1 MQRRIFIGLFA
12 MALAGP
18 AGAQTPATPAVDEL
32 VRMALDG
39 SPALAALRESL
50 AAAREMERPAT
61 ALPDPMVEGMLQ
73 NEEFPDYTVG
83 KMPMSMIGVE
93 VRQPLPYP
101 GKRRARGEA
110 AGAETALQAARIA
123 ALEARI
129 ASEVRVL
136 YGKIYAVDRER
147 QALTAAHELVDLL
160 SATAASRYASG
171 GTEQEAVIK
180 AQLQV
185 SRLGEQ
191 IEDLEGERAA
201 RVAELGRWLGRPVTL
216 GEVTELPKVSF
227 EALTEP
233 ASADVEVARAA
244 VALAERRLA
253 VARLDLKPD
262 FSPSA
267 GLAGRGPLGAVLTL
281 RFGVE
286 LPFWKESKQEPMI
299 RAAEREV
306 EMARQELR
314 DAEAV
319 AAAEMARLDA
329 RRQQAERQLIRF
341 REAIVPQ
348 SSTALDAARSSYLA
362 ARGDFS
368 TVIEDFSLWLEA
380 RTQLARREADLY
392 TTWAELQRLRS
403 NP

>member
-1 MQRRIFIGLFA
+1 MQRRIFL
-12 MALAGP
+12 LAAVVAAVAVP
-18 AGAQTPATPAVDEL
+18 LQAQTADEL

-39 SPALAALRESL
+39 SPALAALREGL

-83 KMPMSMIGVE
+83 TMPMSMIGVE

-101 GKRRARGEA
+101 GKRRVRGEA
-110 AGAETALQAARIA
+110 AQAETALQAARIQ

-136 YGKIYAVDRER
+136 YGKIYAIDRER

-191 IEDLEGERAA
+191 IEDLDGERAA

-216 GEVTELPKVSF
+216 GEITELPQVSF
-227 EALTEP
+227 EDQAE
-233 ASADVEVARAA
+233 AVSSDVEVARAA

-267 GLAGRGPLGAVLTL
+267 GLAGRGSLGAVLTL

-286 LPFWKESKQEPMI
+286 LPFWKESRQEPRI
-299 RAAEREV
+299 RAAEHDL
-306 EMARQELR
+306 EMARLELR
-314 DAEAV
+314 DAEAL
-319 AAAEMARLDA
+319 AASETARLDA
-329 RRQQAERQLIRF
+329 RRQQAERQVTRF
-341 REAIVPQ
+341 REAILPQ
-348 SSTALDAARSSYLA
+348 SSTALDAARSAYLA

-403 NP
+403 QP

>member
-1 MQRRIFIGLFA
+1 
-12 MALAGP
+12 
-18 AGAQTPATPAVDEL
+18 
-32 VRMALDG
+32 
-39 SPALAALRESL
+39 
-50 AAAREMERPAT
+50 
-61 ALPDPMVEGMLQ
+61 
-73 NEEFPDYTVG
+73 
-83 KMPMSMIGVE
+83 MIGVE

-101 GKRRARGEA
+101 GKRRVRGEA
-110 AGAETALQAARIA
+110 ASAETALRAARIA

-136 YGKIYAVDRER
+136 YGKIYAIDRER

-201 RVAELGRWLGRPVTL
+201 MVAELGRWLGRPIAL
-216 GEVTELPKVSF
+216 GEVTELPKVAKVAF
-227 EALTEP
+227 EAQAEA

-299 RAAEREV
+299 RAAEREL
-306 EMARQELR
+306 EMARLELR
-314 DAEAV
+314 DAEAM
-319 AAAEMARLDA
+319 AAAESARLAA
-329 RRQQAERQLIRF
+329 RWQQAERQVTRF

-348 SSTALDAARSSYLA
+348 SSTALDAARSAYLA

-368 TVIEDFSLWLEA
+368 TVIEDFGLWLEA

-392 TTWAELQRLRS
+392 TAWAELQRLRRPS
-403 NP
+403 

>member
-1 MQRRIFIGLFA
+1 MIRRIVIGL
-12 MALAGP
+12 LV
-18 AGAQTPATPAVDEL
+18 GAAAATAQAVPSADEL
-32 VRMALDG
+32 VRMALES
-39 SPALAALRESL
+39 SPALAALRESV

-61 ALPDPMVEGMLQ
+61 ALADPMVEGMFQ
-73 NEEFPDYTVG
+73 DEEFPDYTVG

-101 GKRRARGEA
+101 GKRRARGDA
-110 AGAETALQAARIA
+110 ASAETALRTARIS
-123 ALEARI
+123 ALEARV

-147 QALTAAHELVDLL
+147 QALTAAHELVDML

-171 GTEQEAVIK
+171 GAEQEAVLK
-180 AQLQV
+180 AQLQG

-191 IEDLEGERAA
+191 LEDLDAERAA
-201 RVAELGRWLGRPVTL
+201 MVAELGRWLGRPIVL
-216 GEVTELPKVSF
+216 GEITELPKVSLDLQ
-227 EALTEP
+227 AEP

-253 VARLDLKPD
+253 AAQLDLKPD

-286 LPFWKESKQEPMI
+286 LPFWKKSKQEPMI
-299 RAAEREV
+299 RAAERGL
-306 EMARQELR
+306 EMSRQELR
-314 DAEAV
+314 DAEV
-319 AAAEMARLDA
+319 LAASETARLA
-329 RRQQAERQLIRF
+329 VRWQQAERQVTRF
-341 REAIVPQ
+341 REAILPQ
-348 SSTALDAARSSYLA
+348 SSTVLDAARSSYLA

-368 TVIEDFSLWLEA
+368 TVIEDFGLWLEA

-403 NP
+403 LR